1 MAWAYFGI
9 LIAAILI
16 LFVFVR
22 RPMYEV
28 MLITFVLMAVVTGQT
43 GKLGRYLYEGAS
55 NYLLYTI
62 IAFIAFSVILD
73 RTGVVYDLINVVTA
87 LVGRFSGGAGYM
99 CILAS
104 SLMGALSGSG
114 PGNAAAIGSVSI
126 PTMRRA
132 GFTPELA
139 AVVEMSASALGP
151 VIPPSGSITIVY
163 GILISM
169 YPGCCSFS
177 QYWLMM
183 WGISLWFILQRF
195 ISLYIDIRRAKI
207 GPIPREE
214 RIPLRQALRQGWKAC
229 LLPVVVFLP
238 FFLDAQLQDVLFAAR
253 LGEEGARIFSS
264 SLLAMIP
271 SLCVFYVIW
280 VCRTK
285 DQRIRLR
292 ELPEF
297 FRTAIKQ
304 ISPVAGMV
312 LGGFGITALFND
324 IGVGEALAASVSSMD
339 LPYWV
344 FALIVPLVFAFFGMF
359 LESTTMLYMFS
370 MPFIALAASVGFNPM
385 IAAGMMPVATT
396 AMGHMTPPFAQTFYV
411 SMGLA
416 NSDFGKTVRAVI
428 PWCIL
433 QYIFEVLVFL
443 KLLPIPGAVSFPF

>member
-238 FFLDAQLQDVLFAAR
+238 FFLDAQLQ
-253 LGEEGARIFSS
+253 G
-264 SLLAMIP
+264 
-271 SLCVFYVIW
+271 VFYVIW